1 MEEKGV
7 DLAKNVGG
15 ATVDIAKGVGG
26 ATVNLLD
33 GVKDFGGE
41 NLKKAEQELRNIHK
55 FDRKKYSLVKSHDMF
70 GHPI

>member
-1 MEEKGV
+1 MTKEKGV
-7 DLAKNVGG
+7 DIAKNVGG

-55 FDRKKYSLVKSHDMF
+55 
-70 GHPI
+70 